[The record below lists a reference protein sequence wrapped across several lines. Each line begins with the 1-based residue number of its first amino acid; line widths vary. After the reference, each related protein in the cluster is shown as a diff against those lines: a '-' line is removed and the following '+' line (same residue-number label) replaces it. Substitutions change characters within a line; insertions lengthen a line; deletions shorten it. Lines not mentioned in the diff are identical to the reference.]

1 MPLVAFAAVQQD
13 PSALLSG
20 SGGGLV
26 PQCEGAECRACDLS
40 ELANNVINFA
50 VAFSVIVATLMFAY
64 AGILYVTAASKP
76 DQVKKAHGVF
86 INVFVGLCIVLT
98 AWLLVNITFSVLTG
112 KSITI
117 WTHIDCISA
126 PVSGAFPDAPGAQ
139 APRPRVTGGTRGGP
153 GQPSPTASVGGVYR
167 TSAAAIR
174 TLEQGGVC
182 GGAVPCTSGASLAGI
197 RMQTVDQLIQ
207 LHRLCGTQF
216 TVTSAAIGSDGNRG
230 GAHGSGFKADV
241 RLNPTLNACIQSNN
255 PNIFTPLYGGQWVR
269 WGSQEA
275 QVYRDSCG
283 NKYARE
289 RPRPGVSGGGPHWD
303 IEAVRGH
310 LCIF

>member
-26 PQCEGAECRACDLS
+26 PQCEGAECKACDIS

-112 KSITI
+112 KNITI

-126 PVSGAFPDAPGAQ
+126 PVSGAFSDAPGAP
-139 APRPRVTGGTRGGP
+139 APRPQVTGGTRGGA
-153 GQPSPTASVGGVYR
+153 GQPSPTASVGGVY
-167 TSAAAIR
+167 THDQAIR
-174 TLEQGGVC
+174 QLERAGVC
-182 GGAVPCTSGASLAGI
+182 GGAVPCFAPQSRGASLAGI
-197 RMQTVDQLIQ
+197 RVRTVDQLIE
-207 LHRLCGTQF
+207 LHQGCGCQF
-216 TVTSAAIGSDGNRG
+216 TVTSAVRAG
-230 GAHGSGFKADV
+230 GAHATGFKVDV
-241 RLNPTLNACIQSNN
+241 RSNN
-255 PNIFTPLYGGQWVR
+255 NPALNNYIEQNFQYDPRTPRGVAIPWGGQRAVLYNDR
-269 WGSQEA
+269 CGNVYAKEFGSQ
-275 QVYRDSCG
+275 
-283 NKYARE
+283 
-289 RPRPGVSGGGPHWD
+289 PHWD
-303 IEAVRGH
+303 IQVNS
-310 LCIF
+310 LCVF

>member
-26 PQCEGAECRACDLS
+26 PQCEGAECKACDIS

-112 KSITI
+112 KSISV

-126 PVSGAFPDAPGAQ
+126 PVSGAFPDAPGAPT
-139 APRPRVTGGTRGGP
+139 PRPRVTGGTRGGT
-153 GQPSPTASVGGVYR
+153 GQPSPTASVGGVY
-167 TSAAAIR
+167 THDQAIR
-174 TLEQGGVC
+174 QLERAGVC
-182 GGAVPCTSGASLAGI
+182 GGSVPCTNGSSLAGI
-197 RMQTVDQLIQ
+197 RVQTVDQLIE
-207 LHRLCGTQF
+207 LHQGCRCQF
-216 TVTSAAIGSDGNRG
+216 TVTSAVRAG
-230 GAHGSGFKADV
+230 GAHASGFKVDV
-241 RLNPTLNACIQSNN
+241 RINTALNNYIQQNFQYD
-255 PNIFTPLYGGQWVR
+255 PRTPGGVAIPWGRQTAILYNDR
-269 WGSQEA
+269 
-275 QVYRDSCG
+275 CG
-283 NKYARE
+283 NVYARE
-289 RPRPGVSGGGPHWD
+289 YGAQPHWD
-303 IEAVRGH
+303 IQTIQGH
-310 LCIF
+310 LCLF